1 MRSDRGYRYRHA
13 RASNHTCIGD
23 LTWESRARS
32 HRTNKYSVLACSVYP
47 GAVAL
52 HTSFMASSRQ
62 RKRGRARGTHRP
74 VDAAPAVTLA
84 PAGTAEEPFWWRE
97 REID

>member
-1 MRSDRGYRYRHA
+1 MRSDRGYTPTGTA
-13 RASNHTCIGD
+13 TRASNHTCNIGD

-62 RKRGRARGTHRP
+62 RKRGGTHRP

-84 PAGTAEEPFWWRE
+84 PAEEPFWWRE

>member
-1 MRSDRGYRYRHA
+1 VRSDRGYPHRYRHA

-62 RKRGRARGTHRP
+62 RKRGGTHRP

-84 PAGTAEEPFWWRE
+84 PAEEPFWWRE